1 MAHSS
6 NGKFCSDQN
15 LIWSNSFRLLCK
27 CICVTAVDKQILPLL
42 YLQIP
47 FSANSGYPCTVAIDF
62 GTTFSGYAYYLRAS
76 HNISIPT
83 WIAGNMELSYK
94 TPTTVLLDNKTNFVD
109 FGYDA
114 EKRYVDL
121 CGDDEHENYYYFHRF
136 KMMLYDK
143 IRTEVRICT
152 SISKWKIEQIM

>member
-1 MAHSS
+1 
-6 NGKFCSDQN
+6 
-15 LIWSNSFRLLCK
+15 
-27 CICVTAVDKQILPLL
+27 
-42 YLQIP
+42 
-47 FSANSGYPCTVAIDF
+47 
-62 GTTFSGYAYYLRAS
+62 
-76 HNISIPT
+76 
-83 WIAGNMELSYK
+83 MELSYK

-152 SISKWKIEQIM
+152 SISK